1 MGPNYSEVISYWLD
15 FFTSSS
21 LKAYTVAELMTRYGL
36 KIGNRFPLMNDEVTG
51 VFYICSAIR
60 PVFVGRL

>member
-1 MGPNYSEVISYWLD
+1 MARFLYLFKVEGI
-15 FFTSSS
+15 
-21 LKAYTVAELMTRYGL
+21 YTVAELMTRYGL

-60 PVFVGRL
+60 PVFVG